1 MSKVDDILAAGAAGK
16 PAVED
21 DFDLGHL
28 DLDAAAENVERMRDG
43 GGEVLEATNS
53 CDGGGC
59 II

>member
-16 PAVED
+16 PAVD

-28 DLDAAAENVERMRDG
+28 DLDAAEAKAESMRDG
-43 GGEVLEATNS
+43 GGEVLEPTNS

>member
-16 PAVED
+16 AED

-28 DLDAAAENVERMRDG
+28 DLDAASENVERMRDG